1 MATEFLSI
9 KCKNVKKLYI
19 LVQSLSARIL
29 PSNWLFIH
37 PCTWHCPVVGCKV
50 EGRRRIAKINEHKSY
65 HIAQEAKRLR
75 LEEALGAP
83 MDKHALPVP
92 HTGNMGDQ

>member
-1 MATEFLSI
+1 MLNSKLVRLYQI
-9 KCKNVKKLYI
+9 K
-19 LVQSLSARIL
+19 
-29 PSNWLFIH
+29 WLFIH

-50 EGRRRIAKINEHKSY
+50 GGRRRIAKINEHKSY

-83 MDKHALPVP
+83 MDNHALPVP
-92 HTGNMGDQ
+92 QIGNMGDQ

>member
-1 MATEFLSI
+1 M
-9 KCKNVKKLYI
+9 
-19 LVQSLSARIL
+19 
-29 PSNWLFIH
+29 
-37 PCTWHCPVVGCKV
+37 
-50 EGRRRIAKINEHKSY
+50 EGRRRTSKINEHKSY

-92 HTGNMGDQ
+92 HIGNMGDLISKSKLSEKQSIGNYARSHMHTLQGN

>member
-1 MATEFLSI
+1 MAQVTTGTGTGT
-9 KCKNVKKLYI
+9 V
-19 LVQSLSARIL
+19 
-29 PSNWLFIH
+29 PSND
-37 PCTWHCPVVGCKV
+37 WHCPVVGCNV
-50 EGRRRIAKINEHKSY
+50 GVRRRISKINEHKSY

-92 HTGNMGDQ
+92 HIGNMGDK